1 MLRKIKRAAAC
12 AMSAVLLSAGTLAP
26 VKAAS
31 WTAPQQTE
39 WQELSRDN
47 VKVRFAVG
55 SDLHIGRNEDAS

>member
-31 WTAPQQTE
+31 WTAPPADRMAGAFQRQCKSPVC
-39 WQELSRDN
+39 SR
-47 VKVRFAVG
+47 
-55 SDLHIGRNEDAS
+55 E